1 MEECTLTK
9 VWSYFPS
16 CQLQECIPHSYGI
29 LFNNISMRLKILMVS
44 SKFIVGSMCMLPDL
58 FSAGMLYS
66 LYIIS
71 STSCYLCLQIQLYKQ
86 QYIKYRDNF

>member
-1 MEECTLTK
+1 
-9 VWSYFPS
+9 
-16 CQLQECIPHSYGI
+16 
-29 LFNNISMRLKILMVS
+29 
-44 SKFIVGSMCMLPDL
+44 MLPDL